1 MAVHLDEH
9 FTYKKIAKAV
19 FSPILMTV
27 FTSIYSIVDGVFV
40 SNFVGKT
47 AFAAL
52 NLVFPVTMVL
62 GSLGFMMGAGDS
74 AKPPLHL
81 VYSFKPLPTV
91 RANC

>member
-1 MAVHLDEH
+1 
-9 FTYKKIAKAV
+9 
-19 FSPILMTV
+19 MTV

-74 AKPPLHL
+74 ANPPLHL